1 MRVQTV
7 LKFIGYVVGAIFI
20 PGGGIIAARKIY
32 KERENILDKLR
43 SVRNWFRRTK
53 SENKPVEKIEAPS
66 IIEEI
71 EKDLMN
77 PEKRI
82 CVPATANKY
91 TVSTIKLIRDRFTNS
106 PTITLDTEPKQMS
119 SKDRALRQLAEK
131 LRPLAEE
138 RVRTLQF
145 NKNLRELGVAE

>member
-20 PGGGIIAARKIY
+20 PGGGIVAARKIY

-43 SVRNWFRRTK
+43 SIRNWFRRKT

-66 IIEEI
+66 IIEEV

-77 PEKRI
+77 PDSRI
-82 CVPATANKY
+82 CVPSISTRY
-91 TVSTIKLIRDRFTNS
+91 TVSTIKLIRDRLTNP
-106 PTITLDTEPKQMS
+106 PTVTIDAQPKQMS
-119 SKDRALRQLAEK
+119 SRDRALKQLAEK

-138 RVRTLQF
+138 RIRAIEF
-145 NKNLRELGVAE
+145 NNALRDMGVLG